1 MNECVERGRVHV
13 GLSQREVK
21 MSAKAMLFLFFFF
34 FFHLMEGERHGSAVR
49 LAACVQE
56 MSRESGVTEGFMC
69 VCVCVYVCVRVCV
82 CVCVYYMC
90 LCYV

>member
-1 MNECVERGRVHV
+1 
-13 GLSQREVK
+13 
-21 MSAKAMLFLFFFF
+21 MSAMAMLFLFFFF
-34 FFHLMEGERHGSAVR
+34 SFFHLMEDERHGSAVR
-49 LAACVQE
+49 LAACPQE

-90 LCYV
+90 L